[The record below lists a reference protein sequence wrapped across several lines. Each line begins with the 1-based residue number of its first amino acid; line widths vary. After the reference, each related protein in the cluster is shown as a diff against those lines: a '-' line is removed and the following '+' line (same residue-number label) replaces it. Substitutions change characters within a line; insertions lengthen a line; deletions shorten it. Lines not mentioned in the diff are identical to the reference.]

1 MCQTCFFTGR
11 VSKSHKLTHPMQEYC
26 TVTTSGEDL
35 KDFTR
40 TLRNKFKSKRY
51 FKKHPRLGYLPVHT
65 ALEGTATP
73 SDFQSV
79 ASSQVNLHQDILV
92 HSSSVAPSIADGSKE
107 FTPDSEDEHHLIA
120 QYCRSLNGDV
130 GGSSMNTPR
139 SPAQLVAAL
148 DNNHKEEIET
158 MIREL
163 EEENAT
169 LQAEYE
175 RLRSQQSP
183 SMSLS
188 LSSSPD
194 ETTPVPQGQT
204 GVSDVERDMLAE
216 ARLLRQHKTRLEARM
231 KILEEHNRQLEAQL
245 GRLRQLLDE
254 QPAHGSSPARTGTL
268 QTRSV
273 TAAALAT
280 DTPVRSN
287 GFSHEGSSG
296 DRPGGNSHTWSENSS
311 VDRLESRPPPPPM
324 MNVPAA
330 ASAHQPPVVNTQNVG
345 NLLHMAGDLGKVV
358 GSLVTVMTD
367 ADDRSPSLSEED

>member
-1 MCQTCFFTGR
+1 
-11 VSKSHKLTHPMQEYC
+11 
-26 TVTTSGEDL
+26 
-35 KDFTR
+35 
-40 TLRNKFKSKRY
+40 
-51 FKKHPRLGYLPVHT
+51 
-65 ALEGTATP
+65 
-73 SDFQSV
+73 
-79 ASSQVNLHQDILV
+79 
-92 HSSSVAPSIADGSKE
+92 
-107 FTPDSEDEHHLIA
+107 
-120 QYCRSLNGDV
+120 
-130 GGSSMNTPR
+130 
-139 SPAQLVAAL
+139 
-148 DNNHKEEIET
+148 
-158 MIREL
+158 
-163 EEENAT
+163 
-169 LQAEYE
+169 
-175 RLRSQQSP
+175 
-183 SMSLS
+183 MSLS

-254 QPAHGSSPARTGTL
+254 VNLFDSALNFILSRLYLHKLIELFSIKQQPAHGSSPARTGTL

-345 NLLHMAGDLGKVV
+345 NLLHMAGKHLFNFC
-358 GSLVTVMTD
+358 LIFN
-367 ADDRSPSLSEED
+367 